1 MSQMDATKD
10 VDALRKAMKGLGTDE
25 ATLIKILC
33 KADPLYV
40 ESLKHTFRQRLGRNL
55 EKDVKSEVSGKLEK
69 VLLACLRG
77 PLLQDVYAVR
87 TAVKGLGTNEDL
99 LNDVLCGRSN
109 ADLRVIKQIYRH
121 EHNRSLD
128 EDVADDLSG
137 RTKQLFAMITAANRA
152 EESAP
157 IDPQAVDRDVHELYT
172 SLLKP
177 ADADLLNVCRVFS
190 SRSNAQLRAIEQA
203 YTRRHDPPLAKKLSA
218 STMGHMKDA
227 LLAILGGATDPVK
240 RDAELLGRALG
251 PVKVNDDLLI
261 ERVVRLHWNKQHM
274 QAVKVEFK
282 KLMKKDLVQAVGEA
296 TSGDYK
302 KAMLAVLEG

>member
-1 MSQMDATKD
+1 
-10 VDALRKAMKGLGTDE
+10 MKGLGTDE
-25 ATLIKILC
+25 ATLIRILC

-40 ESLKHTFRQRLGRNL
+40 ATLKNTFTQRLGRNL

-109 ADLRVIKQIYRH
+109 ADLQIIKQTYRQ

-137 RTKQLFAMITAANRA
+137 RTKQLFAMITAASRT

-157 IDPQAVDRDVHELYT
+157 IDPQAIERDAQELYT

-177 ADADLLNVCRVFS
+177 ADADLLNVCRIFS

-203 YTRRHDPPLAKKLSA
+203 YNRQHDPSLAKKLST

-227 LLAILGGATDPVK
+227 LVAILRGATDPVK
-240 RDAELLGRALG
+240 RDVELLSGALG

-274 QAVKVEFK
+274 QLVKEEFK
-282 KLMKKDLVQAVGEA
+282 KTKKRNLVQAVSDA

-302 KAMLAVLEG
+302 RAMLAVLD